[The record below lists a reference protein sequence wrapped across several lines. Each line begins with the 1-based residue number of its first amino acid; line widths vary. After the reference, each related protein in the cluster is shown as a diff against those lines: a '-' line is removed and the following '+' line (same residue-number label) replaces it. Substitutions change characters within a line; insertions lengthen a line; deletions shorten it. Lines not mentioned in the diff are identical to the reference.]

1 MRAIPMNMR
10 RRQAV
15 LLLPTLFVLAGR
27 ADAEGRLKLPEQW
40 YGVEVEDDVFV
51 VQMPGVPDHR
61 IVNDVDAR
69 GTPFQLHSY
78 SLDASGH
85 SYVAQSA
92 LYPGDVDA
100 GNPRRI
106 LQAALDARA
115 RRLDG
120 GKWAKI
126 DWRHI
131 QGAAAVESIG
141 PVHGGNALRQLV
153 LLKGRHF
160 VSLAFLGNAAS
171 VDGPDADR
179 FFNSLK
185 LQS

>member
-1 MRAIPMNMR
+1 MNRRAFLLSP
-10 RRQAV
+10 V
-15 LLLPTLFVLAGR
+15 LLAFAGR
-27 ADAEGRLKLPEQW
+27 VHAQARLKLPEQW
-40 YGVEVEDDVFV
+40 YGVEVEDNVFV

-61 IVNDVDAR
+61 IVNDVDAG

-78 SLDASGH
+78 SLDAGGH

-92 LYPGDVDA
+92 RYPGDVDA

-120 GKWAKI
+120 GKWTKI
-126 DWRHI
+126 DWRRI
-131 QGAAAVESIG
+131 QGASAVESIG
-141 PVHGGNALRQLV
+141 PVRGGNALRQLV

-160 VSLAFLGNAAS
+160 VSLDFLGNAAS